1 MKLKLPECLVELE
14 SCGIIKT
21 KRSLNAGL
29 TYSVCLVLCVL
40 GKMRPAILSLEDLNC
55 ANHQELRT

>member
-40 GKMRPAILSLEDLNC
+40 GKMRPAILSLEDLN
-55 ANHQELRT
+55 